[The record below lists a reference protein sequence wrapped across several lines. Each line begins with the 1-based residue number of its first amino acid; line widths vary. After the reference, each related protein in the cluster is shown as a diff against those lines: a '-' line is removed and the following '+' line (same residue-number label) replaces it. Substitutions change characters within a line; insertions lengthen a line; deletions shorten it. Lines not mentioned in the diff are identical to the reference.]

1 MCVFSFS
8 VDKTVARG
16 FIRTRSRVYIFSLSR
31 FVSFSPVR
39 VVFCG
44 CFVSFEKGKI
54 AKSRRGEDENSRRET
69 AAHRKKNNSSCL
81 LSLTF
86 SLSNDKHFLLFSSE
100 EEMKQKKRGEYAA
113 AGDINR
119 IGDYQSRVLRR
130 VNFVPAR

>member
-1 MCVFSFS
+1 VFSFS

-31 FVSFSPVR
+31 FVSFSVR

-54 AKSRRGEDENSRRET
+54 AKSRTQKRPKKRRDRRPTE
-69 AAHRKKNNSSCL
+69 KKNNSSCL

-86 SLSNDKHFLLFSSE
+86 SLSNDKHFLLFSAE

>member
-1 MCVFSFS
+1 VG
-8 VDKTVARG
+8 VL
-16 FIRTRSRVYIFSLSR
+16 SLSKK
-31 FVSFSPVR
+31 
-39 VVFCG
+39 
-44 CFVSFEKGKI
+44 EKSQNAKI
-54 AKSRRGEDENSRRET
+54 HRRPPPTE
-69 AAHRKKNNSSCL
+69 KKNNSSCL